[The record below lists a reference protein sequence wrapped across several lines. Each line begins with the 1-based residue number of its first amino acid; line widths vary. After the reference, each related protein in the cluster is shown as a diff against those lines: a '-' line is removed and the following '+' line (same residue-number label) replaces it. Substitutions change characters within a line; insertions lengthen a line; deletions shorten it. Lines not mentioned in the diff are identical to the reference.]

1 MLKNH
6 TRPWSTCRLPDGSG
20 HRWHTPLH
28 QQLLGETASQALF
41 SPSRSVWFHFF
52 PSGTCIFSK
61 VDVNHFASPV
71 MYHLIEAMNC
81 CMTEAE
87 CTCIYTH
94 TYTRTHTHVDS
105 TGTIMYITSLCMKSV
120 YIQWICCVF
129 SVSSQNEGCCWCW
142 DQFPVTPRCRSQYK
156 TIYI

>member
-87 CTCIYTH
+87 CTCICTH
-94 TYTRTHTHVDS
+94 TYTRTHTHRFHRYHHVHRITMYEICLYTVD
-105 TGTIMYITSLCMKSV
+105 MLCFLCQLSERRVLLVLGSV
-120 YIQWICCVF
+120 PCDATLQK
-129 SVSSQNEGCCWCW
+129 
-142 DQFPVTPRCRSQYK
+142 PV
-156 TIYI
+156 